1 MNRIL
6 IVDDEADV
14 REHIEEELARRG
26 WETATADDGVEAVL
40 RVIDGGWNSVLMDI
54 RMPVLNGVDALRIIR
69 RLNPSLPVI
78 MFTGQ
83 AGQGEMLETK
93 RLGAF
98 ACILKPVVIEKLLAL
113 LTEATQNSKTSERF
127 EI

>member
-6 IVDDEADV
+6 IVDDEADM
-14 REHIEEELARRG
+14 RDHIEEELARRG
-26 WETATADDGVEAVL
+26 WETTTAKDGVEAVL
-40 RVIDGGWNSVLMDI
+40 QVIDGGLSCVLMDI

-69 RLNPSLPVI
+69 RLDSRLPVI

-83 AGQGEMLETK
+83 AGHGEMLETK

-98 ACILKPVVIEKLLAL
+98 GCLLKPVVIEKLLAI
-113 LTEATQNSKTSERF
+113 LTEATQNNDPSKRF
-127 EI
+127 EL